1 MYFASMFLGTKV
13 CDNAM
18 GKRGQRGREA
28 GGFSNTGRMHSKLL
42 LRLDFIGE

>member
-1 MYFASMFLGTKV
+1 MTMQCRKE
-13 CDNAM
+13 D
-18 GKRGQRGREA
+18 REA